1 MSILIDRNTPVIVQ
15 GITGKMARFHTADM
29 VKYGTNVV
37 GGVVPGKGG
46 LKVEGLPVF
55 DTVAEA
61 VENTSAEASLVF
73 VPPPFAADSIMEA
86 ADAGIKYSV
95 CITDGIP
102 AQDMIRAVS
111 YTHLTLPTILLV

>member
-46 LKVEGLPVF
+46 MEVEEFRFFINLF
-55 DTVAEA
+55 E
-61 VENTSAEASLVF
+61 
-73 VPPPFAADSIMEA
+73 
-86 ADAGIKYSV
+86 
-95 CITDGIP
+95 
-102 AQDMIRAVS
+102 RR
-111 YTHLTLPTILLV
+111 

>member
-46 LKVEGLPVF
+46 MEVEVCQ
-55 DTVAEA
+55 
-61 VENTSAEASLVF
+61 
-73 VPPPFAADSIMEA
+73 
-86 ADAGIKYSV
+86 YS
-95 CITDGIP
+95 
-102 AQDMIRAVS
+102 
-111 YTHLTLPTILLV
+111 ILLLKPLKNWCRSKPSICSSTLCC

>member
-46 LKVEGLPVF
+46 MTVEGLPVF
-55 DTVAEA
+55 DTVADA
-61 VENTSAEASLVF
+61 VEKTGCLLYTSPSPRDSLSSRM
-73 VPPPFAADSIMEA
+73 PSSA
-86 ADAGIKYSV
+86 
-95 CITDGIP
+95 
-102 AQDMIRAVS
+102 
-111 YTHLTLPTILLV
+111 